1 MTLEQVNNLEFE
13 LRMWRM
19 ERKLYT
25 TDQQYNLIANVLE
38 ELTELAR
45 AKSNDERIDAIC
57 DIGVFYLNSLDNKIT
72 ELTDCY
78 ELDKGLEEK
87 FKRPRAIG
95 FLAEELLSLIL
106 YTEIYTKPYRVL
118 DFLEQ
123 CAKGLGYDF
132 YKCMM
137 ETIQEINSRTG
148 HYDESI
154 GKFVKDDGAY
164 EIDDCAKLY
173 PFNIKIIENSN
184 CFDVWIK
191 EGEVRVVKKWYKAN
205 YDSCKL
211 EG

>member
-1 MTLEQVNNLEFE
+1 MTLGQVNNIEFE

-25 TDQQYNLIANVLE
+25 DEQKKNLIANILE

-57 DIGVFYLNSLDNKIT
+57 DIAVFYLNSLDDKIT

-78 ELDKGLEEK
+78 ELDKNLAEK
-87 FKRPRAIG
+87 FQNPRAIG
-95 FLAEELLSLIL
+95 FLAEELLSLLL
-106 YTEIYTKPYRVL
+106 YTEIYTKPYQVL

-148 HYDESI
+148 HYDDSI
-154 GKFVKDDGAY
+154 GKFVKDMS
-164 EIDDCAKLY
+164 
-173 PFNIKIIENSN
+173 IEAQS
-184 CFDVWIK
+184 
-191 EGEVRVVKKWYKAN
+191 KWYKAN
-205 YDSCKL
+205 YDNCKL
-211 EG
+211 N

>member
-1 MTLEQVNNLEFE
+1 MTLEQVNNIEFE

-78 ELDKGLEEK
+78 ELDKEITEK
-87 FKRPRAIG
+87 FENPQATG
-95 FLAEELLSLIL
+95 FFAEELLSLLL
-106 YTEIYTKPYRVL
+106 YPKIYPKLYQVL
-118 DFLEQ
+118 NFLEI
-123 CAKGLGYDF
+123 ATEGLGYDF

-154 GKFVKDDGAY
+154 GKFVKDTSD
-164 EIDDCAKLY
+164 EAKA
-173 PFNIKIIENSN
+173 
-184 CFDVWIK
+184 
-191 EGEVRVVKKWYKAN
+191 KWYKADYN
-205 YDSCKL
+205 TCKL
-211 EG
+211 EN

>member
-25 TDQQYNLIANVLE
+25 TDQQYHLVSNVLE

-45 AKSNDERIDAIC
+45 ANSDDERIDALC
-57 DIGVFYLNSLDNKIT
+57 DIAVFYLNSLENKIT

-78 ELDKGLEEK
+78 KLDGDLSNRLKN
-87 FKRPRAIG
+87 PRAIG
-95 FLAEELLSLIL
+95 FFTEELLSLII
-106 YTEIYTKPYRVL
+106 YTEVYTKPYRVI

-132 YKCMM
+132 YKCLM
-137 ETIQEINSRTG
+137 ETIKELQSRTG

-154 GKFVKDDGAY
+154 GKFVKDTSD
-164 EIDDCAKLY
+164 EAKA
-173 PFNIKIIENSN
+173 
-184 CFDVWIK
+184 
-191 EGEVRVVKKWYKAN
+191 KWYKAD
-205 YDSCKL
+205 YDTCKL
-211 EG
+211 EN